1 MKYSMTREQQR
12 KRNRIKLLS
21 VVIGAMLLIAI
32 ALIAKEAVGNRSCFA
47 ENTYIQG
54 IDCSGLDVQQ
64 AQEKVQD
71 EWNSKNVYIWSFTDE
86 IYTVPIQELGL
97 SFKQDFTA
105 RLEGVLKEQPLIG
118 KIDCNE
124 RNVWDLVTFDRENVE
139 NVLRRYIGNS
149 QETAD
154 VPVEFNEQFGEY
166 TFSRSYMNNLIDVTK
181 ASEFVIS
188 ELSNG
193 ESNIDIS
200 EVAMENIKRL
210 KKELE
215 PINRALKTTVVYH
228 INDTTTVV
236 LDFKTTKDWV
246 YQDDSGNYQL
256 DFDSNL
262 ENFVDQ
268 LVEKA
273 KYVEFAATGIGNVLV
288 EIQKGA
294 VPQVDKQQEIEWL
307 RQNLGDGKEHDRYL
321 SYIKEPMSIDLSEYI
336 ELDITRQMV
345 WMYRNGECILET
357 PCVTGNLKTKHGTPT
372 GIYHLTYKTTSAIL
386 RGRDYA
392 SYVDYWMPFN
402 KGIGFHDASWRK
414 GVFGGEIYKTSGS
427 HGCVNMPLQAAK
439 TLYQNITS
447 DIPIIIYKS

>member
-1 MKYSMTREQQR
+1 MKYSKTREQQR
-12 KRNRIKLLS
+12 GKNRIKFLG
-21 VVIGAMLLIAI
+21 VIIGAMLLIAI
-32 ALIAKEAVGNRSCFA
+32 ALIVKEAVGNRSCFA

-54 IDCSGLDVQQ
+54 IDCSGLNVQQ

-71 EWNSKNVYIWSFTDE
+71 EWKNKNVYISSFSDE
-86 IYTVPIQELGL
+86 VYTVPIQELGL
-97 SFKQDFTA
+97 SFNQDLTA
-105 RLEGVLKEQPLIG
+105 RIEGALKEQPLIG
-118 KIDCNE
+118 KMDCNE
-124 RNVWDLVTFDRENVE
+124 RNILGLLTFNRENVE
-139 NVLRRYIGNS
+139 NILRRYIGNS

-154 VPVEFNEQFGEY
+154 VPFEFSEQFGEY
-166 TFSRSYMNNLIDVTK
+166 TFSRSYINNLIDVTK

-210 KKELE
+210 KEELE

-228 INDTTTVV
+228 INDITTVV

-246 YQDDSGNYQL
+246 YQDDNGNYQL

-268 LVEKA
+268 LAEKA

-288 EIQKGA
+288 EIQKGS

-321 SYIKEPMSIDLSEYI
+321 SYIKEPMSIDLSEYV

-427 HGCVNMPLQAAK
+427 HGCVNMHRQAAK